1 MKEHAS
7 DKNRQIPTPATSSN
21 KSKHYLIALSIGI
34 IIIISSSLLYY
45 SQLTVNQTIPSIPY
59 PLPIS
64 PQSRLLICNNEEWC
78 SIQIPRKSLF
88 GFDPP
93 IDLNKWKESQI
104 LAASGEQVLLKHI
117 QNVINHPLDF
127 LDGDVSFRSYHR
139 IVDIFIDKQQR
150 KSELL
155 HLTSVQPTDTTTIT
169 ATIPTTQ
176 DTPTHNRHLQTLKTS
191 TSTKPSKPRLNPSE
205 FLPPLYNFK
214 TANRAPVIQLG
225 YGLFKRR

>member
-7 DKNRQIPTPATSSN
+7 DKNRQIPLTTTSN
-21 KSKHYLIALSIGI
+21 KSKYYLISLSIGI
-34 IIIISSSLLYY
+34 IVIISSSLLYF
-45 SQLTVNQTIPSIPY
+45 SQITADHTIPSIPS
-59 PLPIS
+59 PLLIS
-64 PQSRLLICNNEEWC
+64 PQSSLLTTICNDEEWC
-78 SIQIPRKSLF
+78 SIQIPKKSLF

-93 IDLNKWKESQI
+93 IDINKWRESQI

-139 IVDIFIDKQQR
+139 IVDIFIDNQQR

-155 HLTSVQPTDTTTIT
+155 RLTSIQPTDTTKIT
-169 ATIPTTQ
+169 VPIKQ
-176 DTPTHNRHLQTLKTS
+176 DTTTHNRHLQAVKTS
-191 TSTKPSKPRLNPSE
+191 SSTKPKLNPSE